1 MLPACGNDFYRNALR
16 FVQNKSFKLHITFM
30 EVLNLGQDI
39 LLRDALAGEA
49 GKRAKKNEKGN
60 SVHEN
65 APFQKY
71 LR

>member
-1 MLPACGNDFYRNALR
+1 
-16 FVQNKSFKLHITFM
+16 M